1 MSKEIVRQKRLNK
14 KTVGSLSWI
23 RESTDLVNAE
33 FHSGAAFRGRAVSLL
48 VASSCG
54 VSRFDF

>member
-1 MSKEIVRQKRLNK
+1 MKSAS
-14 KTVGSLSWI
+14 SLGCIPENLLIFVS
-23 RESTDLVNAE
+23 VE
-33 FHSGAAFRGRAVSLL
+33 FRSGAAFRGRVVSLL